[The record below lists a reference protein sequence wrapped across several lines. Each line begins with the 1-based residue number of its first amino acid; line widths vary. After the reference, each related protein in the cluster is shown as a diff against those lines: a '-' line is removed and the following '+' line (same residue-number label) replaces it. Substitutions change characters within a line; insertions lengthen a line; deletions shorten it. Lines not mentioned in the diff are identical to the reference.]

1 MGFFW
6 DKIIYHGR
14 NGRFSL
20 PNYISPS
27 DGIGSGFMAMH
38 LQLVWHLHYRLF

>member
-1 MGFFW
+1 MGLFGTKSF
-6 DKIIYHGR
+6 IMG
-14 NGRFSL
+14 GMGVFSL